1 MANLDISS
9 RLGKET
15 QTITIAEGL
24 SYEVDCSAET
34 MLKAEEKFKNIGDNL
49 DNVYEIIGMFL
60 GKKAI
65 SDIKKLNPRI
75 SHLKTIILATM
86 AQANEISFEEM
97 EKRFPNQI

>member
-15 QTITIAEGL
+15 QTITISEGL

-34 MLKAEEKFKNIGDNL
+34 MLKAEEKFKNIGDDL
-49 DNVYEIIGMFL
+49 DNVYGIIGMFL
-60 GKKAI
+60 GKKAV
-65 SDIKKLNPRI
+65 SDIKKMNPRI

-86 AQANEISFEEM
+86 AQANEVSFEEM
-97 EKRFPNQI
+97 EKRFQNQI